1 MTDIATMIS
10 TLGFPIV
17 TAIIL
22 FMTVRYMFDKYTN
35 DISDMTAKHKEEVEE
50 FTAALNQNT
59 LVLQK
64 LIDKLD
70 NLNEGDDLK

>member
-1 MTDIATMIS
+1 MTEIATMIS

-22 FMTVRYMFDKYTN
+22 FFTVRYMFDKYTN
-35 DISDMTAKHKEEVEE
+35 DIAAMTAQHREEVSE
-50 FTAALNQNT
+50 FTSALNQNT

-70 NLNEGDDLK
+70 AIDEGDDGK